1 MTIMTSHGL
10 FTVSANDASL
20 ENVLGVMAVDF
31 TVNYFYYLMQLSFPE
46 CAESL
51 CINYWE
57 CFRSVL
63 AMRFRSVLKILPV
76 SHHNTYVPLTIINTC
91 YA

>member
-1 MTIMTSHGL
+1 M

-57 CFRSVL
+57 CFRSVFAIRFRSVL

-76 SHHNTYVPLTIINTC
+76 SHHNTYVPLTVINTC